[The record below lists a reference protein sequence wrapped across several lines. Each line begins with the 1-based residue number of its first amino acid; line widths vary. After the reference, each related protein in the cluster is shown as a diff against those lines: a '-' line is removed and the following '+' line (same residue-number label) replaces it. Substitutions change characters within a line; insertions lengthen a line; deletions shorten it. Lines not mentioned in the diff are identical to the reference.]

1 LAIKSGCKLINVATG
16 AIVDSDEF
24 ESSWGLLDLL
34 PDRLQPY
41 EHGLS
46 RQTLACRRAADSHLR
61 ILIGA
66 MENLQRNQHP
76 RLLTTIGTKQVVLK
90 YAGSSYEIGDVLTV
104 RGVVRVE
111 LDGEVE
117 EIETEKGKVEI
128 TRVDVS
134 KGHLYAKILEGDS
147 ATFEKGDVCRR

>member
-1 LAIKSGCKLINVATG
+1 
-16 AIVDSDEF
+16 
-24 ESSWGLLDLL
+24 
-34 PDRLQPY
+34 
-41 EHGLS
+41 
-46 RQTLACRRAADSHLR
+46 
-61 ILIGA
+61 
-66 MENLQRNQHP
+66 
-76 RLLTTIGTKQVVLK
+76 VVLK
-90 YAGSSYEIGDVLTV
+90 YAGSFYEIGDVLTV

-117 EIETEKGKVEI
+117 EIETEKGKVKI